1 MIRIRSIL
9 SSLPRANANRTQ
21 SFPLILEK
29 LSAPYSSTSDFQY
42 VAPPRVSRE
51 TTYRF
56 GLKLDDPDQVPAEIR
71 DSPSF
76 SQLKAILSL
85 SNASKRE
92 LNQAQV
98 AKAVE
103 TFQRFPGDTGSTEVQ
118 IAVMTQK
125 VARLTEHVKTH
136 RKDNHSRRGLL
147 ILVQKRKKLIKYLR
161 RENLS
166 KFRAVVGA
174 LGLRFS

>member
-1 MIRIRSIL
+1 M
-9 SSLPRANANRTQ
+9 
-21 SFPLILEK
+21 
-29 LSAPYSSTSDFQY
+29 
-42 VAPPRVSRE
+42 
-51 TTYRF
+51 
-56 GLKLDDPDQVPAEIR
+56 DDPDQVPAEIR